1 MNLFSGIPH
10 PLTRKKGI
18 SMDFKNIFEKLIRRE
33 DLAENECT
41 LAMEEIFTG
50 TVEPGVI
57 GAFLAALAVKG
68 ESTSELIGAV
78 RVLRRHMRRI
88 QTPGSIAVDTCGMGG
103 DGLGTFNI
111 STTAAFVVAGCG
123 VVVAKHGNRSV
134 SSKSGSADVL
144 ESLGVRLDIPP
155 EAVEE
160 ALFEIGIGFLFA
172 PDFHAAVRYANP
184 IRKALGFRTLF
195 NIIGP
200 MTNPAGTSR
209 QVMGTFRPD
218 LTENVAQAMLQL
230 GTQKAFIVHG
240 HDGLDEI
247 SVSAPSRI
255 TEIRDGYFTSYD
267 LYPEMYFGEL
277 ADPTS
282 ILGGNPDE
290 NARIT
295 HKILSG
301 EKGAR
306 RNIVLINSAAA
317 LVATDKASDLREG
330 IRLAE
335 ESIDSGAAM
344 AKLRALIHFTRERA
358 NAA

>member
-1 MNLFSGIPH
+1 MHF
-10 PLTRKKGI
+10 KG
-18 SMDFKNIFEKLIRRE
+18 IFEKLIQRQ
-33 DLAENECT
+33 DLTENECGFV
-41 LAMEEIFTG
+41 MEEIFSG
-50 TVEPGVI
+50 SVEPAVI
-57 GAFLAALAVKG
+57 GAFLCALAVKG
-68 ESTSELIGAV
+68 ESASELIGAAK
-78 RVLRRHMRRI
+78 VLRRHMRRI

-103 DGLGTFNI
+103 DGIGTFNI

-123 VVVAKHGNRSV
+123 IVVAKHGNRSV

-144 ESLGVRLDIPP
+144 ESLGVRLDLPP

-172 PDFHAAVRYANP
+172 PDFHAAMRHAGPV
-184 IRKALGFRTLF
+184 RKALGIRTLF

-200 MTNPAGTSR
+200 MANPAGTSR
-209 QVMGTFRPD
+209 QVMGTFRQD
-218 LTENVAQAMLQL
+218 LTETVAQAMVQL

-247 SVSAPSRI
+247 SVSAPTRI
-255 TEIRDGYFTSYD
+255 TEIREGYFTSYD

-277 ADPTS
+277 ADPES

-290 NARIT
+290 NALIT
-295 HKILSG
+295 KSILKG

-317 LVATDKASDLREG
+317 LVAAEKAADLREG
-330 IRLAE
+330 IRLSE

-344 AKLRALIHFTRERA
+344 EKLEALITFTKERA
-358 NAA
+358 HAA